1 MSAIDVSGLATRALK
16 PVVLLLYGAAL
27 AAQAGLWTGSAAVI
41 VRNVAGVILLAHVI
55 ETVVAFKYV
64 RRYRGPLAVSI
75 VLALLFGLLHI
86 LPLARQS
93 SRH

>member
-1 MSAIDVSGLATRALK
+1 MNALK
-16 PVVLLLYGAAL
+16 IAVLLLYGAAL
-27 AAQAGLWTGSAAVI
+27 AAQAGLWTESAAVI
-41 VRNVAGVILLAHVI
+41 VRNVAVVILLAHVI

-64 RRYRGPLAVSI
+64 RRYRGALAVGI
-75 VLALLFGLLHI
+75 VLSLLFGLLHI

>member
-1 MSAIDVSGLATRALK
+1 MSATDFFRLAMRSSK
-16 PVVLLLYGAAL
+16 PAALLLYGAAL

-41 VRNVAGVILLAHVI
+41 VRNVAAVMLLAHAI
-55 ETVVAFKYV
+55 ETVVAFRYV
-64 RRYRGPLAVSI
+64 RRYRGALAVSI

>member
-1 MSAIDVSGLATRALK
+1 MSATDVSGFAMRALK
-16 PVVLLLYGAAL
+16 PVALLLYGAGL

-41 VRNVAGVILLAHVI
+41 VRNVAAVMLLAHAI
-55 ETVVAFKYV
+55 EAGVAFRYL
-64 RRYRGPLAVSI
+64 RRYRGALAVSI

>member
-1 MSAIDVSGLATRALK
+1 MRALK
-16 PVVLLLYGAAL
+16 IAVLLLYGTAL
-27 AAQAGLWTGSAAVI
+27 AAQAGLWTESAAVI
-41 VRNVAGVILLAHVI
+41 VRNVAVVILLAHLI

-64 RRYRGPLAVSI
+64 RRYRGALAVGI
-75 VLALLFGLLHI
+75 VLSLLFGLLHI